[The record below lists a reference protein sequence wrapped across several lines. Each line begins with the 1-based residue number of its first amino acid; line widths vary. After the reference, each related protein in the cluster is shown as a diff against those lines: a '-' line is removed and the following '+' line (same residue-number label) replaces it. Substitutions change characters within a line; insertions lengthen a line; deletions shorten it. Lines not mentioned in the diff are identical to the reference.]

1 MFKDQLNGEIMVK
14 LCEPR
19 AKTYPYLIG
28 CYDDDDDYV
37 KNKIINNKAIRNK
50 EMRNKASPQ
59 I

>member
-14 LCEPR
+14 LCGPR
-19 AKTYPYLIG
+19 AKTYAYLID
-28 CYDDDDDYV
+28 CYDDDDYV